1 MAERTFTERRE
12 ATSGKERKQQILT
25 NKSTPCGGLN
35 ELSPV
40 IPNI

>member
-12 ATSGKERKQQILT
+12 ATSGKERKQQFLT
-25 NKSTPCGGLN
+25 NKSTPCGLN